1 MTTNTTTTTYRSEEI
16 VPFRR
21 PKGDLD
27 SRYMPQVYAMVRN
40 WASNPA
46 QYGEGVLASYRQ
58 PAVNLAYQVKGT
70 RVVLILVPVECEPH
84 GVIMTETVLWP
95 SLSLVE
101 VLQTLQEARQNIPA
115 LNP

>member
-58 PAVNLAYQVKGT
+58 PAVNLAYRGKRNSCCFNSGT
-70 RVVLILVPVECEPH
+70 SRVRATR
-84 GVIMTETVLWP
+84 VIMTETVLWP

>member
-46 QYGEGVLASYRQ
+46 QYGEGVLTSYRQ
-58 PAVNLAYQVKGT
+58 PAVNLAYQVKEL
-70 RVVLILVPVECEPH
+70 VCLILVPVECEPH
-84 GVIMTETVLWP
+84 WVIMTETVLWP